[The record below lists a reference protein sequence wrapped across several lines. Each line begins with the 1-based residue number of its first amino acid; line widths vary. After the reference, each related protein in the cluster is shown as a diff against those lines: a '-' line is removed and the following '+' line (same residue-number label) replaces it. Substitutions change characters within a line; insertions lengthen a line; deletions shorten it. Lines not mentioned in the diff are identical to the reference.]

1 MAEKKQDKKAGL
13 NEVERWRIFSLV
25 LFAMTVLLL
34 AWQSDDAYHG
44 YVMARNLAEGHG
56 FVYNVGERSSA
67 STGPLFTLLI
77 SLAYFLTREMFFTS
91 LVVCTLLSSA
101 AFYILVFKFCRS
113 KEQIIFVMMALFA
126 SPSFMSYT
134 TSGLENSLLFLLS
147 ALFLWALSAHERY
160 DFKQLFIIALIISA
174 IAMARMDTVLIF
186 APAAVW
192 IFIMKRDGISF
203 PKAMLAAAAGLSLF
217 VLWELFSV
225 LYFGFP
231 FPNPAYVKLGTGI
244 AQIEYLKRGIL
255 YYLYTFLNDAGVILI
270 TAVSTVLCILAKKS
284 KYTAVSVGIILYLL
298 YILRIGG
305 DFMMG
310 RHFTVVF
317 FISLCMF
324 YIIEGSS
331 HLDSKSGI
339 TGDKT
344 PLTEENKETSEIKK
358 LRFSKRIFDV
368 TIIVCVIMSLGFC
381 KVIGSQYLLGHKYS
395 SHISDEREYYYS
407 TTGLYNNVVS
417 LIKEGRLCVSDTW
430 NNEAPDD
437 LRENGLSSG
446 IIDNAAGILVYYNPD
461 LYLND
466 TYCLGDAF
474 LSKLPAIYDPNWRVG
489 HLRRAVPEG
498 YRESVWN
505 NDNEIEDPDL
515 HEYYDVI
522 RLITRGEIFDPQ
534 RLKAIVDINTG
545 KYAYLIDN
553 YERRLEEK

>member
-1 MAEKKQDKKAGL
+1 MAEKKHDKRAGFS
-13 NEVERWRIFSLV
+13 EVDRWRLFSLI
-25 LFAMTVLLL
+25 LFAVTVLLL

-56 FVYNVGERSSA
+56 FVYNIGERSTA
-67 STGPLFTLLI
+67 STGPLFTLII
-77 SLAYFLTREMFFTS
+77 SLAYFFTREMFFTS

-101 AFYILVFKFCRS
+101 AFYILVYKFCRS
-113 KEQIIFVMMALFA
+113 KEQILMVMMALFA

-160 DFKQLFIIALIISA
+160 NFKQLFVIALIISA

-217 VLWELFSV
+217 VLWELFAV
-225 LYFGFP
+225 IYFGFP

-244 AQIEYLKRGIL
+244 SQIEFLKRGIL
-255 YYLYTFLNDAGVILI
+255 YYFYTFLNDTGVLMITVAG
-270 TAVSTVLCILAKKS
+270 TVLSISAKKS
-284 KYTAVSVGIILYLL
+284 KYTAVSLGIILYLI

-324 YIIEGSS
+324 YIIE
-331 HLDSKSGI
+331 
-339 TGDKT
+339 
-344 PLTEENKETSEIKK
+344 NKEISEITR
-358 LRFSKRIFDV
+358 LRLNKRIFDV
-368 TIIVCVIMSLGFC
+368 TVIVCLVLTLGFS
-381 KVIGSQYLLGHKYS
+381 KVIGSQYLLGHKYA

-417 LIKEGRLCVSDTW
+417 LIREGRLCVSDTW

-437 LRENGLSSG
+437 LRENGLSGG

-515 HEYYDVI
+515 HEYYDII
-522 RLITRGEIFDPQ
+522 RLITRGRIFDPE
-534 RLKAIVDINTG
+534 RIKAIIDINTG
-545 KYAYLIDN
+545 KYDYLIDN

>member
-1 MAEKKQDKKAGL
+1 MAEKKHDKRAGFS
-13 NEVERWRIFSLV
+13 EVDRWRLFSLI
-25 LFAMTVLLL
+25 LFAVTVLLL

-56 FVYNVGERSSA
+56 FVYNIGERSTA
-67 STGPLFTLLI
+67 STGPLFTLII
-77 SLAYFLTREMFFTS
+77 SLAYFFTREMFFTS

-101 AFYILVFKFCRS
+101 AFYILVYKFCRS
-113 KEQIIFVMMALFA
+113 KEQILMVMLALFA

-160 DFKQLFIIALIISA
+160 NFKQLFVIALIISA

-186 APAAVW
+186 VPAAVW

-217 VLWELFSV
+217 VLWELFAV
-225 LYFGFP
+225 IYFGFP

-244 AQIEYLKRGIL
+244 SQIEYLKRGIL
-255 YYLYTFLNDAGVILI
+255 YYFYTFLNDTGVIMI
-270 TAVSTVLCILAKKS
+270 TVAGTVLSISAKKS
-284 KYTAVSVGIILYLL
+284 KYTAVSLGIILYLI

-324 YIIEGSS
+324 YIIE
-331 HLDSKSGI
+331 
-339 TGDKT
+339 
-344 PLTEENKETSEIKK
+344 NKEISEITK
-358 LRFSKRIFDV
+358 LRLNKRIFDV
-368 TIIVCVIMSLGFC
+368 TVIVCLVMTLGFS

-417 LIKEGRLCVSDTW
+417 LIREGRLCVSDTW

-437 LRENGLSSG
+437 LRENGLSGG

-515 HEYYDVI
+515 HEYYEVI
-522 RLITRGEIFDPQ
+522 RLITRGRIFDPE
-534 RLKAIVDINTG
+534 RIKAIIDINTG
-545 KYAYLIDN
+545 KYDYLIDN

>member
-1 MAEKKQDKKAGL
+1 MAEKKHDKRAGFS
-13 NEVERWRIFSLV
+13 EVDRWRLFSLI
-25 LFAMTVLLL
+25 LFAVTVLLL

-56 FVYNVGERSSA
+56 FVYNIGERSTA
-67 STGPLFTLLI
+67 STGPLFTLII
-77 SLAYFLTREMFFTS
+77 SLAYFFTREMFFTS

-101 AFYILVFKFCRS
+101 AFYILVYKFCRS
-113 KEQIIFVMMALFA
+113 KEQILMVMLALFA
-126 SPSFMSYT
+126 SSSFMSYT

-160 DFKQLFIIALIISA
+160 NFKQLFVIALIISA

-217 VLWELFSV
+217 VLWELFAV
-225 LYFGFP
+225 IYFGFP

-244 AQIEYLKRGIL
+244 SQTEYLKRGIL
-255 YYLYTFLNDAGVILI
+255 YYFYTFLNDTGVIML
-270 TAVSTVLCILAKKS
+270 TVAGTVLSISAKKS
-284 KYTAVSVGIILYLL
+284 KYTAVSLGIIFYLI

-324 YIIEGSS
+324 YIIE
-331 HLDSKSGI
+331 
-339 TGDKT
+339 
-344 PLTEENKETSEIKK
+344 NKEISEITK
-358 LRFSKRIFDV
+358 LRLNKRIFDV
-368 TIIVCVIMSLGFC
+368 TVIVCLVMTLGFSRG
-381 KVIGSQYLLGHKYS
+381 IGSQYLLGHKYS

-417 LIKEGRLCVSDTW
+417 LIREGRLCVSDTW

-437 LRENGLSSG
+437 LRENGLSGG

-515 HEYYDVI
+515 HEYYEVI
-522 RLITRGEIFDPQ
+522 RLITRGRIFDPE
-534 RLKAIVDINTG
+534 RIKAIIDINTG
-545 KYAYLIDN
+545 KYDHLIDN

>member
-1 MAEKKQDKKAGL
+1 MAEKKHDKRAGFS
-13 NEVERWRIFSLV
+13 EVDRWRLFSLI
-25 LFAMTVLLL
+25 LFAVTVLLL

-56 FVYNVGERSSA
+56 FVYNIGERSTA
-67 STGPLFTLLI
+67 STGPLFTLII
-77 SLAYFLTREMFFTS
+77 SLAYFFTREMFFTS

-101 AFYILVFKFCRS
+101 AFYILVYKFCRS
-113 KEQIIFVMMALFA
+113 KEQILMVMLALFA

-160 DFKQLFIIALIISA
+160 NFKQLFIIALIISA
-174 IAMARMDTVLIF
+174 IAMARMDSVLIF

-217 VLWELFSV
+217 VLWELFAV
-225 LYFGFP
+225 IYFGFP

-244 AQIEYLKRGIL
+244 SQIEYLKRGIL
-255 YYLYTFLNDAGVILI
+255 YYFYTFLNDTGVIMI
-270 TAVSTVLCILAKKS
+270 TVAGTVLSISAKKS
-284 KYTAVSVGIILYLL
+284 KYTAVSLGIILYLI

-324 YIIEGSS
+324 YIIE
-331 HLDSKSGI
+331 
-339 TGDKT
+339 
-344 PLTEENKETSEIKK
+344 NKEISEITK
-358 LRFSKRIFDV
+358 LRLNKRIFDV
-368 TIIVCVIMSLGFC
+368 TVIVCLVMTLGFS

-417 LIKEGRLCVSDTW
+417 LIREGRLCVSDTW

-437 LRENGLSSG
+437 LRENGLSGG

-515 HEYYDVI
+515 HEYYEVI
-522 RLITRGEIFDPQ
+522 RLITRGRIFDSE
-534 RLKAIVDINTG
+534 RIKAIIDINTG
-545 KYAYLIDN
+545 KYDHLIDN

>member
-1 MAEKKQDKKAGL
+1 MAEKKHDKRAGFS
-13 NEVERWRIFSLV
+13 EVDRWRLFSLI
-25 LFAMTVLLL
+25 LFAVTVLLL

-56 FVYNVGERSSA
+56 FVYNIGERSTA
-67 STGPLFTLLI
+67 STGPLFTLII
-77 SLAYFLTREMFFTS
+77 SLAYFFTREMFFTS

-101 AFYILVFKFCRS
+101 AFYILVYKFCRS
-113 KEQIIFVMMALFA
+113 KEQILMVMMALFA

-160 DFKQLFIIALIISA
+160 NFKQLFVIALIISA

-217 VLWELFSV
+217 VLWELFAV
-225 LYFGFP
+225 IYFGFP

-244 AQIEYLKRGIL
+244 SQIEYLKRGIL
-255 YYLYTFLNDAGVILI
+255 YYFYTFLNDTGVLMITVAG
-270 TAVSTVLCILAKKS
+270 TVLSISAKKS
-284 KYTAVSVGIILYLL
+284 KYTAVSLGIILYLI

-324 YIIEGSS
+324 YIIE
-331 HLDSKSGI
+331 
-339 TGDKT
+339 
-344 PLTEENKETSEIKK
+344 NKEISEITR
-358 LRFSKRIFDV
+358 LRLNKRIFDV
-368 TIIVCVIMSLGFC
+368 TVIVCLVLTLGFS
-381 KVIGSQYLLGHKYS
+381 KVIGSQYLLGHKYA

-417 LIKEGRLCVSDTW
+417 LIREGRLCVSDTW

-437 LRENGLSSG
+437 LRENGLSGG

-515 HEYYDVI
+515 HEYYDII
-522 RLITRGEIFDPQ
+522 RLITRGRIFDPE
-534 RLKAIVDINTG
+534 RIKAIIDINTG
-545 KYAYLIDN
+545 KYDYLIDN

>member
-1 MAEKKQDKKAGL
+1 MAEKKHDKRAGFS
-13 NEVERWRIFSLV
+13 EVDRWRIFSLI
-25 LFAMTVLLL
+25 LFTVTVLLL

-56 FVYNVGERSSA
+56 FVYNIGERSTA
-67 STGPLFTLLI
+67 STGPLFTLII
-77 SLAYFLTREMFFTS
+77 SLAYFFTREMFFTS

-101 AFYILVFKFCRS
+101 AFYILVYKFCRS
-113 KEQIIFVMMALFA
+113 KEQILMVMLALFA

-160 DFKQLFIIALIISA
+160 NFKQLFVIALIISA

-217 VLWELFSV
+217 VLWELFAV
-225 LYFGFP
+225 IYFGFP

-244 AQIEYLKRGIL
+244 SQIEYLKRGIL
-255 YYLYTFLNDAGVILI
+255 YYFYTFLNDTGVIMI
-270 TAVSTVLCILAKKS
+270 TVAGTVLSISAKKS
-284 KYTAVSVGIILYLL
+284 KYTAVSLGIILYLI

-324 YIIEGSS
+324 YIIE
-331 HLDSKSGI
+331 
-339 TGDKT
+339 
-344 PLTEENKETSEIKK
+344 NKEISEITK
-358 LRFSKRIFDV
+358 LRLNKRIFDV
-368 TIIVCVIMSLGFC
+368 TVIACLVMTLGFS

-417 LIKEGRLCVSDTW
+417 LVREGRLCVSDTW

-437 LRENGLSSG
+437 LRENGLSGG

-515 HEYYDVI
+515 HEYYEVI
-522 RLITRGEIFDPQ
+522 RLITRGRIFDSE
-534 RLKAIVDINTG
+534 RIKAIIDINTG
-545 KYAYLIDN
+545 KYDHLIDN

>member
-1 MAEKKQDKKAGL
+1 MAEARKHDKKAGL
-13 NEVERWRIFSLV
+13 GEVDRWRIFSLI
-25 LFAMTVLLL
+25 LFALTVLLL

-56 FVYNVGERSSA
+56 FVYNIGERSTA

-77 SLAYFLTREMFFTS
+77 SLAYFFTREMFFTS

-101 AFYILVFKFCRS
+101 AFYILVYKFCRS
-113 KEQIIFVMMALFA
+113 KEQILMVMLALFA
-126 SPSFMSYT
+126 SSSFMSYT

-160 DFKQLFIIALIISA
+160 NFKQLFVIALIISA

-217 VLWELFSV
+217 VLWELFAV
-225 LYFGFP
+225 IYFGFP

-244 AQIEYLKRGIL
+244 SQTEYLKRGIL
-255 YYLYTFLNDAGVILI
+255 YYFYTFLNDTGVIML
-270 TAVSTVLCILAKKS
+270 TVAGTVLSISAKKS
-284 KYTAVSVGIILYLL
+284 KYTAVSLGIIFYLI

-324 YIIEGSS
+324 YIIE
-331 HLDSKSGI
+331 
-339 TGDKT
+339 
-344 PLTEENKETSEIKK
+344 NKEISEITK
-358 LRFSKRIFDV
+358 LRLNKRIFDV
-368 TIIVCVIMSLGFC
+368 TVIVCLVMTLGFSRG
-381 KVIGSQYLLGHKYS
+381 IGSQYLLGHKYS

-417 LIKEGRLCVSDTW
+417 LIREGRLCVSDTW

-437 LRENGLSSG
+437 LRENGLSGG

-515 HEYYDVI
+515 HEYYEVI
-522 RLITRGEIFDPQ
+522 RLITRGRIFDPE
-534 RLKAIVDINTG
+534 RIKAIIDINTG
-545 KYAYLIDN
+545 KYDHLIDN

>member
-1 MAEKKQDKKAGL
+1 MAEKKHDKRAGFS
-13 NEVERWRIFSLV
+13 EVDRWRIFSLI
-25 LFAMTVLLL
+25 LFTVTVLLL

-56 FVYNVGERSSA
+56 FVYNIGERSTA
-67 STGPLFTLLI
+67 STGPLFTLII
-77 SLAYFLTREMFFTS
+77 SLAYFFTREMFFTS

-101 AFYILVFKFCRS
+101 AFYILVYKFCRS
-113 KEQIIFVMMALFA
+113 KEQILMVMLALFA

-160 DFKQLFIIALIISA
+160 NFKQLFVIALIISA

-217 VLWELFSV
+217 VLWELFAV
-225 LYFGFP
+225 IYFGFP

-244 AQIEYLKRGIL
+244 SQIEYLKRGIL
-255 YYLYTFLNDAGVILI
+255 YYFYTFLNDTGVIMI
-270 TAVSTVLCILAKKS
+270 TVAGTVLSISAKKS
-284 KYTAVSVGIILYLL
+284 KYTAVSLGIILYLI

-324 YIIEGSS
+324 YIIE
-331 HLDSKSGI
+331 
-339 TGDKT
+339 
-344 PLTEENKETSEIKK
+344 NKEISEITK
-358 LRFSKRIFDV
+358 LRLNKRIFDV
-368 TIIVCVIMSLGFC
+368 TVIVCLVMTLGFS

-417 LIKEGRLCVSDTW
+417 LVREGRLCVSDTW

-437 LRENGLSSG
+437 LRENGLSGG

-515 HEYYDVI
+515 HEYYEVI
-522 RLITRGEIFDPQ
+522 RLITRGRIFDSE
-534 RLKAIVDINTG
+534 RIKAIIDINTG
-545 KYAYLIDN
+545 KYDHLIDN

>member
-1 MAEKKQDKKAGL
+1 MAEKKQEKKAGL
-13 NEVERWRIFSLV
+13 SEVGRWRIFSLV
-25 LFAMTVLLL
+25 LFALTVLLL

-56 FVYNVGERSSA
+56 FVYNVGERSTA

-77 SLAYFLTREMFFTS
+77 SLAYFFTREMFFTS
-91 LVVCTLLSSA
+91 LVVCTLFSSA
-101 AFYILVFKFCRS
+101 AFYILIFKFCRS
-113 KEQIIFVMMALFA
+113 KEQMLIVMLALFG

-147 ALFLWALSAHERY
+147 ALFMWALSAHEKY
-160 DFKQLFIIALIISA
+160 DFKQLFIIALIISG
-174 IAMARMDTVLIF
+174 IAMARMDAVLIF

-192 IFIMKRDGISF
+192 IYLMKRDGISF
-203 PKAMLAAAAGLSLF
+203 PKAMLAAAAGLSVF
-217 VLWELFSV
+217 VLWELFAV
-225 LYFGFP
+225 IYFGFP

-244 AQIEYLKRGIL
+244 SQIDYLKRGVL
-255 YYLYTFLNDAGVILI
+255 YFLYSGLNDTGVIII
-270 TAVSTVLCILAKKS
+270 TIVSTVLCILARRS
-284 KYTAVSVGIILYLL
+284 KYTAVSLGIILYLI

-324 YIIEGSS
+324 YIIE
-331 HLDSKSGI
+331 
-339 TGDKT
+339 
-344 PLTEENKETSEIKK
+344 NKEISEIRK
-358 LRFSKRIFDV
+358 LRLNKRVFDV
-368 TIIVCVIMSLGFC
+368 TVIICLVMTLGFS

-417 LIKEGRLCVSDTW
+417 LVKDGRLCISDTW

-437 LRENGLSSG
+437 LRANGLSGG

-474 LSKLPAIYDPNWRVG
+474 LSKLPAVYDPNWRVG

-522 RLITRGEIFDPQ
+522 RLITRGRIFDPE
-534 RLKAIVDINTG
+534 RIKAIIAVNTG
-545 KYAYLIDN
+545 KYDYLIDN

>member
-1 MAEKKQDKKAGL
+1 MAEKKHDKRAGFS
-13 NEVERWRIFSLV
+13 EVDRWRLFSLI
-25 LFAMTVLLL
+25 LFAVTVLLL

-56 FVYNVGERSSA
+56 FVYNIGERSTA
-67 STGPLFTLLI
+67 STGPLFTLII
-77 SLAYFLTREMFFTS
+77 SLAYFFTREMFFTS

-101 AFYILVFKFCRS
+101 AFYILVYKFCRS
-113 KEQIIFVMMALFA
+113 KEQILMVMMALFA

-160 DFKQLFIIALIISA
+160 NFKQLFVIALIISA

-217 VLWELFSV
+217 VLWELFAV
-225 LYFGFP
+225 IYFGFP

-244 AQIEYLKRGIL
+244 SQIEFLKRGIL
-255 YYLYTFLNDAGVILI
+255 YYFYTFLNDTGVLMITVAG
-270 TAVSTVLCILAKKS
+270 TVLSISAKKS
-284 KYTAVSVGIILYLL
+284 KYTAVSLGIILYLI

-324 YIIEGSS
+324 YIIE
-331 HLDSKSGI
+331 
-339 TGDKT
+339 
-344 PLTEENKETSEIKK
+344 NKEISEITR
-358 LRFSKRIFDV
+358 LRLNKRIFDV
-368 TIIVCVIMSLGFC
+368 TVIVCLVLTLGFS
-381 KVIGSQYLLGHKYS
+381 KVIGSQYLLGHKYA

-417 LIKEGRLCVSDTW
+417 LIREGRLCVSDTW

-437 LRENGLSSG
+437 LRENGLSGG

-515 HEYYDVI
+515 HEYYDII
-522 RLITRGEIFDPQ
+522 RLITRGRIFDPE
-534 RLKAIVDINTG
+534 RIKAIIDINTG
-545 KYAYLIDN
+545 KYEYLIDN

>member
-1 MAEKKQDKKAGL
+1 MAETKTHKIKAASSEL
-13 NEVERWRIFSLV
+13 NNWRLFSLI
-25 LFAMTVLLL
+25 LFAVTVLLL

-56 FVYNVGERSSA
+56 FVYNIGERSTA
-67 STGPLFTLLI
+67 STGPLFTLII
-77 SLAYFLTREMFFTS
+77 SLAYFITREMFFTS
-91 LVVCTLLSSA
+91 LIVCTLLSTA
-101 AFYILVFKFCRS
+101 AFYILVYKFCRS
-113 KEQIIFVMMALFA
+113 KEQIILVMLALFA

-147 ALFLWALSAHERY
+147 ALFLWLLSRHERY
-160 DFKQLFIIALIISA
+160 SFKELFLIALLISA
-174 IAMARMDTVLIF
+174 IAMARMDIVLIF

-203 PKAMLAAAAGLSLF
+203 LRAMLAAAAGLSLF
-217 VLWELFSV
+217 VLWEVFALI
-225 LYFGFP
+225 YFGFP

-244 AQIEYLKRGIL
+244 SQIEYLKRGIL
-255 YYLYTFLNDAGVILI
+255 YIFYTGLNDTGVLLI
-270 TAVSTVLCILAKKS
+270 TVVCIVLCIMVKS
-284 KYTAVSVGIILYLL
+284 SRYTALSLGMLLYLI
-298 YILRIGG
+298 YIIRIGG

-310 RHFTVVF
+310 RHFTVLF
-317 FISLCMF
+317 FIAVCMF
-324 YIIEGSS
+324 NVVENNEINRIDQLR
-331 HLDSKSGI
+331 LD
-339 TGDKT
+339 
-344 PLTEENKETSEIKK
+344 
-358 LRFSKRIFDV
+358 KRIYGV
-368 TIIVCVIMSLGFC
+368 TVVVCLLMTLGFS
-381 KVIGSQYLLGHKYS
+381 KVIGSQYLMGHKYS

-437 LRENGLSSG
+437 LRANGLSGG

-489 HLRRAVPEG
+489 HLRRAVPAG
-498 YRESVWN
+498 YRESIWN

-515 HEYYDVI
+515 HKYYDII
-522 RLITRGEIFDPQ
+522 RLITRGRIFDPE
-534 RLKAIVDINTG
+534 RLKAIIDIHTG
-545 KYAYLIDN
+545 KYDYLIEN
-553 YERRLEEK
+553 YDRRIKEE

>member
-1 MAEKKQDKKAGL
+1 MAEKKHDKRAGFS
-13 NEVERWRIFSLV
+13 EVDRWRLFSLI
-25 LFAMTVLLL
+25 LFAVTVLLL

-56 FVYNVGERSSA
+56 FVYNIGERSTA
-67 STGPLFTLLI
+67 STGPLFTLII
-77 SLAYFLTREMFFTS
+77 SLAYFFTREMFFTS

-101 AFYILVFKFCRS
+101 AFYILVYKFCRS
-113 KEQIIFVMMALFA
+113 KEQILMVMLALFA

-160 DFKQLFIIALIISA
+160 NFKQLFVIALIISA

-186 APAAVW
+186 VPAAVW

-217 VLWELFSV
+217 VLWELFAV
-225 LYFGFP
+225 IYFGFP

-244 AQIEYLKRGIL
+244 SQIEYLKRGIL
-255 YYLYTFLNDAGVILI
+255 YYFYTFLNDTGVIMI
-270 TAVSTVLCILAKKS
+270 TVAGTVLSISAKKS
-284 KYTAVSVGIILYLL
+284 KYTAVSLGIIFYLI

-324 YIIEGSS
+324 YIIE
-331 HLDSKSGI
+331 
-339 TGDKT
+339 
-344 PLTEENKETSEIKK
+344 NKEISEITK
-358 LRFSKRIFDV
+358 LRLNKRIFDV
-368 TIIVCVIMSLGFC
+368 TVIVCLVMTLGFS

-417 LIKEGRLCVSDTW
+417 LIREGRLCVSDTW

-437 LRENGLSSG
+437 LRENGLSGG

-515 HEYYDVI
+515 HEYYEVI
-522 RLITRGEIFDPQ
+522 RLITRGRIFDPE
-534 RLKAIVDINTG
+534 RIKAIIDINTG
-545 KYAYLIDN
+545 KYDYLIDN